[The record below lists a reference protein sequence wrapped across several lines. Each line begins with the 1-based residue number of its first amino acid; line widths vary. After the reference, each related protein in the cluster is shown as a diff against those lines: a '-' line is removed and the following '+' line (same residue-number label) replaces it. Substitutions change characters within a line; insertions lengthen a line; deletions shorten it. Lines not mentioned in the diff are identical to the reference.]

1 MNTHAWL
8 LLVTLSILWGGS
20 FFFAEIALTQL
31 GPFTIVFARVS
42 IAAAALMFYLRM
54 TGKRLPSDAGSLV
67 ALLVMGGLN
76 NALPFSLIVWG
87 QIYLDSGVASIL
99 NASTPLFTVLLAH
112 FLTRDER
119 LTSNKITG
127 VCIGIVG
134 VGVLIGP
141 DAIAGIGDNLLAQ
154 MAVLCAACS
163 YAIASIYGRRL
174 RVLPTSVAATGML
187 AGSSVLLLPLAIV
200 FESPFAVMPTW
211 DVWLAV
217 VGVAL
222 LSSALAYA
230 IYFRILALA
239 GATNLMLVTFL
250 IPVSALLL
258 GVFVLGEEI
267 SASAYAG
274 MMVIFIGLAW
284 IDGRLLK
291 LRFTINR
298 ARQTTPRSHRR

>member
-8 LLVTLSILWGGS
+8 LLVTLSVLWGGS

-42 IAAAALMFYLRM
+42 LAAAALMVFLRL
-54 TGKRLPSDAGSLV
+54 TGRSLPTDMGSLL

-76 NALPFSLIVWG
+76 NAIPFTLIVWG
-87 QIYLDSGVASIL
+87 QVYLDSGVASIL
-99 NASTPLFTVLLAH
+99 NASTPFFTVLLAH

-119 LTSNKITG
+119 LTSNKIIG

-134 VGVLIGP
+134 VGVLIGA
-141 DAIAGIGDNLLAQ
+141 DAVAGLGDNLLAQ
-154 MAVLCAACS
+154 LAILGAAFFCAV
-163 YAIASIYGRRL
+163 ASIYGRRL
-174 RVLPTSVAATGML
+174 RVMPTSVAATGML
-187 AGSSVLLLPLAIV
+187 VGSSVLLLPLAIV
-200 FESPFAVMPTW
+200 FESPFAVLPTW
-211 DVWLAV
+211 DVLLAV
-217 VGVAL
+217 AGIAL
-222 LSSALAYA
+222 LSSALAYV

-267 SASAYAG
+267 SPSAYVG
-274 MMVIFIGLAW
+274 MMVIFTGLAW

-291 LRFTINR
+291 LIKVNP
-298 ARQTTPRSHRR
+298 ARQTIPRSHRR